1 MAGIDEEAE
10 KARLDTVFAEAEA
23 AERAEFEKAPAEL
36 KAKGM
41 AQHKRDL
48 ETAEARTRR
57 LLEQDHAQM
66 FGNACQLLK
75 DGACK
80 TRWERVLATA
90 YVSLYNM
97 HVYAVKAS
105 AVELNVLRNFAGA
118 VDERLGRAEAAA
130 RAQDNHHYYKMFAD
144 AVRRLLDKL

>member
-10 KARLDTVFAEAEA
+10 KARLDAVFAEVEA
-23 AERAEFEKAPAEL
+23 AERAEFEKASAEL

-41 AQHKRDL
+41 AQHRQDL
-48 ETAEARTRR
+48 ENAEVRTRR
-57 LLEQDHAQM
+57 LIEQDHAQM
-66 FGNACQLLK
+66 AGNARQLLK

-90 YVSLYNM
+90 YTNLYDL
-97 HVYAVKAS
+97 HVDAVKAN
-105 AVELNVLRNFAGA
+105 AVELNVLRNFARA
-118 VDERLGRAEAAA
+118 VDERLGRAEEAA